1 MISVSPPSQFWSSIV
16 ASYRSLIS
24 VDFVEEQ
31 CDLTLE
37 DVLPA
42 LLSLLNLFHLQINIE
57 NIVETESNTYFF
69 LAVEVVETTF
79 FQDNEA
85 IQFFKAI
92 HFSCLKR
99 LDVINFNLTI
109 FSLDFSQLLSLK
121 LHIVISEQGVSEM
134 HLQEGIPGE
143 ELQGKKLSEMSL
155 HNTFYQEKA
164 LGSRVSLGHFS
175 YNLG

>member
-1 MISVSPPSQFWSSIV
+1 MMEKLVISVSPPSQFWSSIV
-16 ASYRSLIS
+16 ASCRSLIS
-24 VDFVEEQ
+24 IDFVEEQ

-57 NIVETESNTYFF
+57 NIVETENNTYFF

-79 FQDNEA
+79 SQDNEA

-92 HFSCLKR
+92 CFSCLKR

-109 FSLDFSQLLSLK
+109 FSLDFSQLLTQLF
-121 LHIVISEQGVSEM
+121 II
-134 HLQEGIPGE
+134 
-143 ELQGKKLSEMSL
+143 
-155 HNTFYQEKA
+155 F
-164 LGSRVSLGHFS
+164 
-175 YNLG
+175 